1 MSRNIPW
8 SEYDDQQLGSLA
20 LSGFSLAEIAHQ
32 MVRSKSSVRS
42 RALKI
47 EIAIAHDRN
56 PMRKPQRPS
65 SDALRFGLKAKG
77 TGWNDAKGDNPAL
90 ENHPEWPS
98 GGMHACQ
105 CGDAGVPCPES

>member
-8 SEYDDQQLGSLA
+8 SDEDDQQLRSLA

-32 MVRSKSSVRS
+32 MMRGKSSVRS

-47 EIAIAHDRN
+47 EIAIARDRN

-65 SDALRFGLKAKG
+65 AGALR
-77 TGWNDAKGDNPAL
+77 
-90 ENHPEWPS
+90 S
-98 GGMHACQ
+98 G
-105 CGDAGVPCPES
+105 